1 MVGGRLSAGAWPGG
15 RGARCG
21 RGHGGCSCWKLDAG
35 RWALLRRAGHLGDA
49 GAARWRRAE
58 ESQLGWAVRARPRTG
73 SGLADPPSASI
84 HFATCNTHTHT
95 HTHTRGTDG
104 RTCATPSRCSSVAL
118 PSQRGPIMTDCG
130 CDLRLDLGLL
140 ARPSAFARRVGP
152 LPAGAVTRTRRYGNG
167 LQHSQLSPTYSPPS
181 SLAARTAPATRTPA
195 SAAPAACS
203 SRHPVTM
210 TDGDGWQRVNDLPN
224 IPVPPQSKC
233 LHRTQSCAGHACV
246 APV

>member
-1 MVGGRLSAGAWPGG
+1 MSASRKASRGAARGGRWTAFSRRVAGRA
-15 RGARCG
+15 RGAVRSWPWWLQLLDAG
-21 RGHGGCSCWKLDAG
+21 RWKLDAG

-84 HFATCNTHTHT
+84 HFATRNT

-104 RTCATPSRCSSVAL
+104 RTCATQPRCSSVAL
-118 PSQRGPIMTDCG
+118 SSQRAPIMTDCG
-130 CDLRLDLGLL
+130 CDLRLVLGLL
-140 ARPSAFARRVGP
+140 ARPSAFARRVEP

-195 SAAPAACS
+195 SAAPAAA
-203 SRHPVTM
+203 RRDTP
-210 TDGDGWQRVNDLPN
+210 RP
-224 IPVPPQSKC
+224 
-233 LHRTQSCAGHACV
+233 
-246 APV
+246 